1 VRLFCLL
8 KTLKALSN
16 PVRYP
21 ILLRLIAGPKG
32 FSRLA
37 EEVYGEDVDT
47 GRIAGKFVY
56 HLNVLRNA
64 RLIERHDG
72 KWRITSLGLRALEIV
87 EKLGREL
94 GGDVDASLGIV

>member
-1 VRLFCLL
+1 MRPFRLL

-16 PVRYP
+16 PVRYS
-21 ILLRLIAGPKG
+21 ILLRLVTGPKG

-37 EEVYGEDVDT
+37 EEVYGENVET

-56 HLNVLRNA
+56 HLNVLKKA
-64 RLIERHDG
+64 RLIEPHDG

-94 GGDVDASLGIV
+94 RGDVDESLGIV